1 MKMKRLF
8 GLMALVALTTF
19 TASADTEAG
28 DNQML
33 DPAQGLEA
41 LTAEEVATLKAMEAT
56 QQKATI
62 ELPAWV
68 KDIKFSGYGML
79 QYQGEDKEGAHSNTF
94 NLRLARFILDG
105 KIGDFDW
112 RAQIQGTNA
121 TGPGQPTVQLVD
133 LYAEW
138 RKYPEFKIRAGQF
151 KRAFTYENPT
161 HPITQGWRG
170 YADVINKLSAFG
182 DRTGEK
188 SSGGRDIGIQFAGD
202 LFPNAN
208 GRRLFHYQVGV
219 YNGEGVNQ
227 KDMDNRK
234 DFIGGVWVMP
244 IKGVRIGAFGWTGS
258 RGGMLDPIT
267 GEKRS
272 VEKNRYCLSAEYD
285 LNEFTF
291 RAEYIHSQGWG
302 AASPGN
308 NVREIDYSKGDKADG
323 WYVFGIVP
331 IVKSKLHA
339 KARYQCY
346 RNQKDWATSVNQVE
360 CGLNYFFTKNLEL
373 HLEYSHVNDRNLAK
387 HNYNLIDA
395 ELDFRF

>member
-1 MKMKRLF
+1 MKMKKLF
-8 GLMALVALTTF
+8 GLMALVALTTIPVNAE
-19 TASADTEAG
+19 TLTEV
-28 DNQML
+28 
-33 DPAQGLEA
+33 
-41 LTAEEVATLKAMEAT
+41 EEVQDT
-56 QQKATI
+56 QQKTTVEI
-62 ELPAWV
+62 PAWV
-68 KDIKFSGYGML
+68 KNIKFSGYGML
-79 QYQGEDKEGAHSNTF
+79 QYQGQDPEGNHSNSF

-105 KIGDFDW
+105 KIGNFDW

-202 LFPNAN
+202 LFPNAK
-208 GRRLFHYQVGV
+208 GRRLFHYQVGI
-219 YNGEGVNQ
+219 YNGEGVNE
-227 KDMDNRK
+227 KDKDNRK
-234 DFIGGVWVMP
+234 DIIAGAWVMP

-285 LNEFTF
+285 LNEYTF

-331 IVKSKLHA
+331 IIKGKLHA
-339 KARYQCY
+339 KARYQSY
-346 RNQKDWATSVNQVE
+346 RNQKNWATSVNQVE

-373 HLEYSHVNDRNLAK
+373 HMEYSRVNDRNLAK
-387 HNYNLIDA
+387 HNYNLVDM